1 MTFRYWV
8 VRYVPDPVREEFV
21 NVGVIAGDGADWD
34 FRRVANL
41 QRASRI
47 GGSATETRGFMQ
59 RIETAVEAQ
68 LDSVAAL
75 LNDPRER
82 MSDGLLTDLQS
93 RLNGIVQLSA
103 PRTIRAHSAKEATDF
118 AYGLMVVDPD
128 SKTKTRSR
136 TALARR
142 TRRAFE
148 ASPGLAPYIVRNRR
162 ALVERQSL
170 AHDVALRDEQA
181 LQLTRAWAFDV
192 PDFGR
197 LETSIQAWN
206 YLAGRVQNSGGKL
219 VPQSAKDSPGILIP
233 RDVALNVVYGT
244 PTTAEGEDHLGIALQ
259 GWEALGIHAVSD
271 EHVQTLVDEARAQ
284 LVTT

>member
-34 FRRVANL
+34 FRRVSNL

-47 GGSATETRGFMQ
+47 GGSATETRRFMH

-68 LDSVAAL
+68 LESVAAL

-103 PRTIRAHSAKEATDF
+103 PRTIRAHTAKEAADF

-128 SKTKTRSR
+128 TKAKTRSR
-136 TALARR
+136 TVVARR

-148 ASPGLAPYIVRNRR
+148 ASPETAPHIVRNRR
-162 ALVERQSL
+162 ALVERQSI
-170 AHDVALRDEQA
+170 AYDVALGDEQA
-181 LQLTRAWAFDV
+181 LQLTQAWAFDV
-192 PDFGR
+192 PDFRR

-206 YLAGRVQNSGGKL
+206 YLAGRVQDSGGQLIDRSKAESTDM
-219 VPQSAKDSPGILIP
+219 PIPPG
-233 RDVALNVVYGT
+233 VAINVVYGT

-271 EHVQTLVDEARAQ
+271 EHVQTLVDEARAR